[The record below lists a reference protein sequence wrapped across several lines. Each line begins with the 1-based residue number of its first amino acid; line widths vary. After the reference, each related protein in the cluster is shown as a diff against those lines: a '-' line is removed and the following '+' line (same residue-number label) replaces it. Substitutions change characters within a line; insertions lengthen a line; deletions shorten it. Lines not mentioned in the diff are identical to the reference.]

1 MQRIFFENSKTAR
14 RFEVISFDKENGT
27 VTLQGSHGLIQ
38 EDYDKDKFKA
48 LGYKLVKVED
58 ETADPEEE
66 VDEED

>member
-48 LGYKLVKVED
+48 LGYKLVKVE
-58 ETADPEEE
+58 EPEEE